1 MSDVMQ
7 RMELK
12 AVEKLS
18 REFRDSVRSAI
29 SSAVE
34 NKIGWIRKEWSEDI
48 DRATKGLCDAF
59 DAQIREKALS
69 SVQANFSEL
78 MDLLS
83 QALDK
88 ESES

>member
-18 REFRDSVRSAI
+18 SDFRDSMRSAI
-29 SSAVE
+29 SSTVE
-34 NKIGWIRKEWSEDI
+34 NKLGWVRKEWSEQI
-48 DRATKGLCDAF
+48 DRCVNGICNAF
-59 DAQIREKALS
+59 EGQIREKALTC
-69 SVQANFSEL
+69 VQANFAEL

-88 ESES
+88 ESEG